1 MEHES
6 DADEVELPLFLQ
18 GELPPLLKNG
28 TRLPSY
34 IKDHRKR
41 LRHRFMQGGAMAVPD
56 YELLELVLFR
66 AIPRRDVKTTSA
78 RFMGVAVECL
88 SSHSYP

>member
-1 MEHES
+1 
-6 DADEVELPLFLQ
+6 
-18 GELPPLLKNG
+18 
-28 TRLPSY
+28 
-34 IKDHRKR
+34 
-41 LRHRFMQGGAMAVPD
+41 MQGGEMAVPD

-66 AIPRRDVKTTSA
+66 AIPLRDVKTTSA